1 MRLQGKVAHVTG
13 AGHGIGRA
21 IAERFAREG
30 ARVLATD
37 LDGEAAA
44 RLVEEIKT
52 AGGEAAARELDVRQA
67 DDIPR
72 AVADA
77 VDRWGRLDIQVSNAG
92 ITDRDAFVDME
103 LDFWNN
109 VLATNLTC
117 CFLCGQ
123 AAARQMIAQGAGGR
137 IVNIASNSGIFGGRG
152 RAAYGAS
159 KAGII
164 NLTQTMAI
172 ELAETG
178 IVVNALAP
186 GPTKVRADQPDAPWD
201 SVMMRMP
208 LKRWGDP
215 SEIAA
220 AAVFLASDECSFTT
234 GHVLSA
240 DGGFTVAG
248 IMEG

>member
-1 MRLQGKVAHVTG
+1 MRLQNKVAHVTG

-21 IAERFAREG
+21 IARRFAEEG

-37 LDGEAAA
+37 MDDDAAADLVREIEAAGGQ
-44 RLVEEIKT
+44 
-52 AGGEAAARELDVRQA
+52 AGSCRLDVRQS
-67 DDIPR
+67 DEVPR
-72 AVADA
+72 AIAFA
-77 VDRWGRLDIQVSNAG
+77 VERWGRLDIQVSNAG
-92 ITDRDAFVDME
+92 ITDRCAFTDMTPS
-103 LDFWNN
+103 FWHN
-109 VLATNLTC
+109 VIDTNLTG

-123 AAARQMIAQGAGGR
+123 AAAQQMIAQGGGR
-137 IVNIASNSGIFGGRG
+137 IVNIASNSGIFGGMG

-172 ELAETG
+172 ELAEAG
-178 IVVNALAP
+178 IIVNALAP
-186 GPTKVRADQPDAPWD
+186 GPTKVRDDQPDTPWD

-215 SEIAA
+215 AEIAA